1 MVQPNFRRAYRYPNI
16 GAIKFKKKGGTSH
29 NVHPPQPADSV
40 PLITLETTD
49 QHARYQEDEDLSPV
63 VLPRPEAGG
72 EDNLDVGPGEEAA

>member
-1 MVQPNFRRAYRYPNI
+1 M
-16 GAIKFKKKGGTSH
+16 
-29 NVHPPQPADSV
+29 
-40 PLITLETTD
+40 ITLETTD